1 VFICV
6 HLWRYFLLFSVRYAS
21 AEQTNESPVNPLTT
35 LQEDPSH
42 PEPSPHAS
50 LDDVAR
56 EKVAAWVREHW
67 DAVFAM
73 LYRICPN
80 RHEAE
85 DLTQETFLRAGRRH
99 ATFAPGSNTRAWL
112 MRIAVNAHL
121 DLRRRQQ
128 VAGTRPLNDTPS
140 PARPPESR
148 IAHNELAAAIDTAL
162 TGLSEPA
169 RVVFLLRTR
178 EGMSFADIARVIET
192 SEATARWHMLQARRH
207 LLDQLK
213 DFAD

>member
-1 VFICV
+1 M
-6 HLWRYFLLFSVRYAS
+6 
-21 AEQTNESPVNPLTT
+21 TT
-35 LQEDPSH
+35 LQEEPSH
-42 PEPSPHAS
+42 PEPSPPHAP

-85 DLTQETFLRAGRRH
+85 DLTQDTFLRAGRRH
-99 ATFAPGSNTRAWL
+99 ASFAHGSNARAWL

-121 DLRRRQQ
+121 DLRRRQH
-128 VAGTRPLNDTPS
+128 VARTQPLGDAPS
-140 PARPPESR
+140 PACPPDSR
-148 IAHNELAAAIDTAL
+148 TAQTELAAAIDTAL
-162 TGLSEPA
+162 TELSEPA
-169 RVVFLLRTR
+169 RIVFLLRAR
-178 EGMSFADIARVIET
+178 EGMSFADIARIIET